1 MYAEQQQLLDA
12 QQATIVDLVTYCAAE
27 ATSQEKTFS
36 ATTSAVSKTASA
48 SRGLAKAAAAQ
59 PTSANQVNGR
69 TAAPMPSR
77 GPPDSTWQA
86 GSDSESDLDTADME
100 SLMRKTEELQRQLE
114 ALGVPGAPGP
124 TPQQSGHTLAPC
136 GGNADDDESR
146 IASALRQIQE
156 LDSITDSVTEGEEE
170 GMMSA
175 AALRAAPQILAT
187 LHALVAEKD
196 RVESQLR
203 QEQADL
209 EQQLSDLYT
218 RIEQEPGAAD
228 QNDKGTS

>member
-1 MYAEQQQLLDA
+1 
-12 QQATIVDLVTYCAAE
+12 
-27 ATSQEKTFS
+27 
-36 ATTSAVSKTASA
+36 
-48 SRGLAKAAAAQ
+48 
-59 PTSANQVNGR
+59 
-69 TAAPMPSR
+69 
-77 GPPDSTWQA
+77 
-86 GSDSESDLDTADME
+86 
-100 SLMRKTEELQRQLE
+100 
-114 ALGVPGAPGP
+114 
-124 TPQQSGHTLAPC
+124 
-136 GGNADDDESR
+136 
-146 IASALRQIQE
+146 
-156 LDSITDSVTEGEEE
+156 
-170 GMMSA
+170 MSA